1 VCLSHPKPGA
11 TLGLY
16 TNTEASRG
24 ETKNTKIKAKNNR
37 KKKNTRERERE
48 RERER
53 RGKSMKSSELMDD
66 KRDGPA

>member
-37 KKKNTRERERE
+37 KKKDTREREK
-48 RERER
+48 